1 MSLLDHKAQQRE
13 ELAHKRGWILYLL
26 FLKRPAPLSAA
37 RLWKMLDKQ
46 NVYFSRR
53 TLAEELDY
61 LRSLRLIDVFP
72 QGSTKKLDDVEQT
85 MLIQR
90 YIECQSDEEMGVV
103 MCARI
108 RERGIDFQLGE
119 TDHAGITRVE

>member
-1 MSLLDHKAQQRE
+1 MPLLDYKTQQRE
-13 ELAHKRGWILYLL
+13 ELAHKRGWIVYLLYLR
-26 FLKRPAPLSAA
+26 RPSPISAA

-53 TLAEELDY
+53 TLGEELDY

-72 QGSTKKLDDVEQT
+72 QGATKKFDEVAQAL
-85 MLIQR
+85 LIQR
-90 YIECQSDEEMGVV
+90 YIEVQSDEEMGQV
-103 MCARI
+103 MSARI
-108 RERGIDFQLGE
+108 TSAGINFQLGD

>member
-1 MSLLDHKAQQRE
+1 MPIVDYKAQLRE
-13 ELAHKRGWILYLL
+13 EIAHKRGWIIYLL
-26 FLKRPAPLSAA
+26 FLKRPVPLSAQ

-46 NVYFSRR
+46 NVYFTRR

-72 QGSTKKLDDVEQT
+72 QGATEKLDDVAQT
-85 MLIQR
+85 ILIQR
-90 YIECQSDEEMGVV
+90 YLQANSDEDMGEV
-103 MCARI
+103 MCVRI

-119 TDHAGITRVE
+119 TNHPGITRVE

>member
-1 MSLLDHKAQQRE
+1 MLVDHKAQQRE

-26 FLKRPAPLSAA
+26 FLKRPAPVSTA

-53 TLAEELDY
+53 TLAEEIDY

-72 QGSTKKLDDVEQT
+72 QGTTKKLDDVAQAL
-85 MLIQR
+85 LIQR
-90 YIECQSDEEMGVV
+90 YSQCASDEEMGEV

-108 RERGIDFQLGE
+108 TSAGINFQLGE
-119 TDHAGITRVE
+119 TDHIGITRVE